1 MDQMIGGEVV
11 LIDIVIYFAI
21 SLAWYGLLD
30 LFARKKLGGSATPGY
45 QALRFPKFISLTVV
59 SAVSLILGIFF
70 MGGLT
75 VKASTAT
82 YFGVPY
88 FAMWVF
94 YLVCVLR
101 RLRAERSGN
110 HL

>member
-30 LFARKKLGGSATPGY
+30 LFARKKLGGSAAPGY
-45 QALRFPKFISLTVV
+45 QALRFPKFISLAAV
-59 SAVSLILGIFF
+59 SAVSIVLGVLF
-70 MGGLT
+70 MGGLR

-82 YFGVPY
+82 YIGIPY

-94 YLVCVLR
+94 YMVCVFR
-101 RLRAERSGN
+101 RLRAERSGR